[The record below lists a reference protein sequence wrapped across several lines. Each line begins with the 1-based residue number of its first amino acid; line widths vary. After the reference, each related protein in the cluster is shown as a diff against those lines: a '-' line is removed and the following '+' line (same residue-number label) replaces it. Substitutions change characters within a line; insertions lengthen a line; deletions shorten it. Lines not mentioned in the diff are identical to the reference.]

1 LREPPIIKSAPL
13 FNPKNIVLKN
23 ATTAFIKFN
32 SRTRAKTSKN
42 PAEKSPHTAFQQW
55 KSNKKCLLALVDCLL
70 SKKRLCILR
79 FKKFNSRKTKTT

>member
-1 LREPPIIKSAPL
+1 LREPAVIKSAPL

-32 SRTRAKTSKN
+32 GRARAKTSKS
-42 PAEKSPHTAFQQW
+42 PAEKSNHTAFQQW
-55 KSNKKCLLALVDCLL
+55 KSNKKFLLALVNCL
-70 SKKRLCILR
+70 SSYNRLYILR